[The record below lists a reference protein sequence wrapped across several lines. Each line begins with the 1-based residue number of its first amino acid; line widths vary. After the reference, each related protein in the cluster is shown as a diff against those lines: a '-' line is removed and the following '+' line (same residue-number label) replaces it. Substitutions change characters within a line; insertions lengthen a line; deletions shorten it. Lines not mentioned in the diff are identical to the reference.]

1 MHNVSGA
8 LTLAK
13 KTKTSCFIRRRKR
26 RRKKKQKQQ
35 KTTTTTTRIKN
46 EMK

>member
-13 KTKTSCFIRRRKR
+13 KQKHLVSYEEEEE
-26 RRKKKQKQQ
+26 KKQKQQ
-35 KTTTTTTRIKN
+35 KTTTTTARIKN